1 MFQHILV
8 PVDGSAT
15 ANKAADAATTL
26 ASEIGAKV
34 TVIHVVH
41 MYPYTGFGAG
51 FAEGQ
56 ALYLAAAT
64 ANANDAIASVRDK
77 MLGKGVNVETR
88 VVESNV
94 VWRGVVETVE
104 AVGADLIV
112 MGTHGRAKID
122 RLLLG
127 SVTQR
132 VLAHAPVPVMVIHG
146 DD

>member
-1 MFQHILV
+1 MFKHLLV

-15 ANKAADAATTL
+15 ASKAADAAATF
-26 ASEIGAKV
+26 ASEIGANV
-34 TVIHVVH
+34 TIIHVVH
-41 MYPYTGFGAG
+41 VYPYTGFGAG

-56 ALYLAAAT
+56 SLYLAAAT
-64 ANANDAIASVRDK
+64 AAANDALASARETT
-77 MLGKGVNVETR
+77 LARGVVVDTR
-88 VVESNV
+88 IVESNV
-94 VWRGVVETVE
+94 VWRGVVETAA

-132 VLAHAPVPVMVIHG
+132 VLAHAPVPVMVVHG

>member
-15 ANKAADAATTL
+15 ANKAANAATAL
-26 ASEIGAKV
+26 AAEIGAKV

-56 ALYLAAAT
+56 SLYLAAAT
-64 ANANDAIASVRDK
+64 ATANDAIASVRDR
-77 MLGKGVNVETR
+77 MAAKGIAVESR
-88 VVESNV
+88 IVESNV
-94 VWRGVVETVE
+94 VWRGVVDAAET
-104 AVGADLIV
+104 AGADLIV